1 MVLHRIALPLLNSFL
16 ITAALFGFMYSLI
29 YTKDPELSASL
40 KLPIV
45 DFVYVPKTTTL
56 NVVSIKPERPELV
69 KERPEMK
76 RIVDIESE
84 SIESVIGQQDQFP
97 IDRVVSLVPTDNQ
110 LVIALGF
117 PPEYPNRAIQ
127 RKIEGFVV
135 VGFSVSAAGEV
146 FDAYIQEAEPKGV
159 FEKSALKAISKF
171 KYRARSEGGKP
182 VATTGQRYMFTYKLE
197 D

>member
-1 MVLHRIALPLLNSFL
+1 
-16 ITAALFGFMYSLI
+16 
-29 YTKDPELSASL
+29 
-40 KLPIV
+40 
-45 DFVYVPKTTTL
+45 
-56 NVVSIKPERPELV
+56 
-69 KERPEMK
+69 
-76 RIVDIESE
+76 
-84 SIESVIGQQDQFP
+84 
-97 IDRVVSLVPTDNQ
+97 VPTDNQ

-146 FDAYIQEAEPKGV
+146 FDAYIREAEPKGV
-159 FEKSALKAISKF
+159 FERSALKAISKF

-182 VATTGQRYMFTYKLE
+182 LATAGQRYMFTYKLE